1 MGGDRKACQAAAG
14 AQEASTQGAQWAN
27 ALAFTFLRSSHL
39 ARLGRRVE
47 SREKDTKRDKGLKRN
62 WLCLKVLS

>member
-1 MGGDRKACQAAAG
+1 MRGDRKACQAAVG

-47 SREKDTKRDKGLKRN
+47 SGEKDTKRDKGLKRN